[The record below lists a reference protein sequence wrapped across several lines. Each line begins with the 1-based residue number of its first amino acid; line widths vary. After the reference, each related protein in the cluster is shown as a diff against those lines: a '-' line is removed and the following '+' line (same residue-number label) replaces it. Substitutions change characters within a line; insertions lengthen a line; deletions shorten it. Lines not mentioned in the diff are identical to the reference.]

1 MEGFQDE
8 QKDIENYIVK
18 DGYTKLNNFK
28 ENWSDF
34 LYVISKDN
42 KKFVGKL
49 YESKKFLEIYRVF
62 IIEFNMKSFFII
74 PPIEILQNVDDYFY
88 FITEE
93 YCNINLMFPER
104 KKTKKKVQN
113 SKELT
118 KNKNLNS
125 YQCNSITSHSK
136 ESNNSSLS

>member
-62 IIEFNMKSFFII
+62 IIEFNMKSFFSK
-74 PPIEILQNVDDYFY
+74 EISLFLFFFLVFGVLVFMGCVCVCLCLCLCVYICLLGGQGLFY
-88 FITEE
+88 FKIVCSFT
-93 YCNINLMFPER
+93 
-104 KKTKKKVQN
+104 
-113 SKELT
+113 
-118 KNKNLNS
+118 
-125 YQCNSITSHSK
+125 
-136 ESNNSSLS
+136 